1 MKRQIVFDTETTGLK
16 PEDGHRI
23 VEIGAVELI
32 DGKRTGKTYYTL
44 LNPERHIPEEVVKV
58 HQIDDAKVR
67 NAPLFKD
74 VADEFLAFIK
84 DSELL
89 IHNADFDIKF
99 VNSEL
104 DRINKGKIWDYVKNA
119 ICTLKLSKRLFEEER
134 SHSLDAM
141 CKRFNIDLSQRE
153 EQGHGALLDCQ
164 LLADCYIEINN
175 RHSAEDIEADLEQTN
190 WVRPEVKRFSG
201 LKLKK
206 AAISKKEE
214 LEHESFLNK
223 LAEKENVTPIFNKS
237 VSSSR
242 PSI

>member
-16 PEDGHRI
+16 PEDGHRVI
-23 VEIGAVELI
+23 EIGAVELI
-32 DGKRTGKTYYTL
+32 DGKKTGKTYYTL
-44 LNPERHIPEEVVKV
+44 INPERHIPEEVVKI

-67 NAPLFKD
+67 NAPLFRE
-74 VADEFLAFIK
+74 VADDFLAFIK

-99 VNSEL
+99 INSEL
-104 DRINKGKIWDYVKNA
+104 DKINRGKIWDHVKNA
-119 ICTLKLSKRLFEEER
+119 VCTLKLSKRLFEEER

-190 WVRPEVKRFSG
+190 WERPPIKRFSN
-201 LKLKK
+201 LKLKATK
-206 AAISKKEE
+206 LSKSEE
-214 LEHESFLNK
+214 QAHSDFLTKLE
-223 LAEKENVTPIFNKS
+223 EKEKVSAVYNKGS
-237 VSSSR
+237 NIKLSM
-242 PSI
+242 

>member
-32 DGKRTGKTYYTL
+32 DGKKTGRTYYTL

-58 HQIDDAKVR
+58 HQIDDAKVK

-74 VADEFLAFIK
+74 VADKFLEFIK

-119 ICTLKLSKRLFEEER
+119 VCTLKLSKRLFEEER

-190 WVRPEVKRFSG
+190 WVRPEVKRFNG

-206 AAISKKEE
+206 ACISKKEE
-214 LEHESFLNK
+214 LEHESFLSK
-223 LAEKENVTPIFNKS
+223 LAEKENVTPVFNKATN
-237 VSSSR
+237 SSR

>member
-32 DGKRTGKTYYTL
+32 DGKRTGRTYYTL

-67 NAPLFKD
+67 NAPLFKH

-119 ICTLKLSKRLFEEER
+119 TCTLKLSKRLFEEER

-190 WVRPEVKRFSG
+190 WVRPEVKRFNG

-206 AAISKKEE
+206 ASISKKEE
-214 LEHESFLNK
+214 LEHESFLSK
-223 LAEKENVTPIFNKS
+223 LAEKENVTPVFNKS
-237 VSSSR
+237 VSPSR